1 MPQVAGSEDRR
12 AQIVAAALRVL
23 AREGLAGAT
32 TRRIAAEA
40 GVNVATLNYHFGGKD
55 ELLASVLE
63 ETTRMFATAVRRAIR
78 TDSGLRA
85 ALEHGL
91 AALWQ
96 VVEATP
102 DLQLLQYELTA
113 YALRHRGS
121 EWLARQQY
129 ESYRGVTEAL
139 LTEACRE
146 AGESCAIPVGELASI
161 LLAGLDGLII
171 QFVVD
176 RDSAR
181 AAGGLRRLTEAVTT
195 LADPQPAP
203 RQEAAS

>member
-1 MPQVAGSEDRR
+1 MAVAPIRDRR

-23 AREGLAGAT
+23 AREGLADST

-63 ETTRMFATAVRRAIR
+63 ETTRMFATTVRRAIR
-78 TDSGLRA
+78 TDLGLRA

-91 AALWQ
+91 AALWR

-113 YALRHRGS
+113 YALRHKGS

-129 ESYRGVTEAL
+129 ESYRGITEAL
-139 LTEACRE
+139 LTEACRA
-146 AGESCAIPVGELASI
+146 AGESCAIPVRELASV

-171 QFVVD
+171 QFVAD

-181 AAGGLRRLTEAVTT
+181 AEICLRRLTEAVTT
-195 LADPQPAP
+195 LADPRSAVK
-203 RQEAAS
+203 REATS